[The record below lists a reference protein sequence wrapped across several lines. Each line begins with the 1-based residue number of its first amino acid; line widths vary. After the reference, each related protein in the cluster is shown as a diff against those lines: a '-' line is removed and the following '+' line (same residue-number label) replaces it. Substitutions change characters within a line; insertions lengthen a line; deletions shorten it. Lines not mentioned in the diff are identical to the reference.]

1 MGILIFISVLVF
13 LLGMSWGS
21 FVNMLEYRVAVG
33 YGVQTHPNPSLE
45 KGGQKRSFCDWC
57 GEKLNWYDN
66 IPLFSWLFLKGKSRC
81 CGNPLPYSYPL
92 IELILGVIFVIIFWV
107 NFGNWFQIVFLMLIS
122 VFLVFSFIFDLK
134 YMILPD
140 FSTIILVILVVGF
153 VIGRPLESPLQQHI
167 LAAVGSTLF
176 LGVLYLITKGKGMGL
191 GDVKLAIFIGL
202 FLGYKAVVA
211 YYVAFLTGAVLGGGL
226 MLLNKVK
233 KTTPIPFGPF
243 LILGVVVAYWWGE
256 KIIFWMQGFM

>member
-1 MGILIFISVLVF
+1 
-13 LLGMSWGS
+13 
-21 FVNMLEYRVAVG
+21 MLEYRVAVG
-33 YGVQTHPNPSLE
+33 YKIKPPLDPPLKRVAKN
-45 KGGQKRSFCDWC
+45 RSFCDWC

-107 NFGNWFQIVFLMLIS
+107 NFENWFQIVFLMLIS

-140 FSTIILVILVVGF
+140 FSTVILVIGAGVLLWSGY
-153 VIGRPLESPLQQHI
+153 GNPPLQQHI

-202 FLGYKAVVA
+202 FLGYKVIVA

>member
-1 MGILIFISVLVF
+1 M
-13 LLGMSWGS
+13 
-21 FVNMLEYRVAVG
+21 
-33 YGVQTHPNPSLE
+33 
-45 KGGQKRSFCDWC
+45 
-57 GEKLNWYDN
+57 
-66 IPLFSWLFLKGKSRC
+66 
-81 CGNPLPYSYPL
+81 
-92 IELILGVIFVIIFWV
+92 IIFWV

-202 FLGYKAVVA
+202 FLGYKVIVA

-256 KIIFWMQGFM
+256 KIIFWVQGFM